1 MFSLSL
7 IGLVCC
13 LAAAN
18 CIEYDIEDRVLV
30 LNDSN
35 FDVAIKE
42 HKQVFVMFCLTFD
55 KCEALAADCAKAAK
69 QLEEEGSDIKLA
81 KVHGNY
87 ESQLIWQY
95 RHVFPRLTFFRDGQL
110 VEYKGSC
117 TVEEMTQWVQKT
129 ETPARLLTTVNDARA
144 LVDSANVTVVGFF
157 KNQTSVEAK
166 EFFKAA
172 YTIEQHPSAIT
183 SEDAVYKE
191 LGASKDGVVLF
202 EKFDEGKNTL
212 ALKPTRDKIRSFVA
226 MNSQPLVVE
235 LTRKNTQNL
244 LRGLIQQYSLLFFT
258 KDIANLKEVMENFR
272 EAAAAFRL
280 QVVFVVIDIDQEN
293 LEILLMYFQIWKD
306 GVPALRFA
314 KREGA
319 GVTSFKPDTNSLKVE
334 DIKTFVQGVL
344 DGSIKDDPL
353 LPFMRD
359 SNAPFAQVVTQKN
372 FDEVVFDK
380 TKDVLV
386 LFYSPWCNLCDRL
399 AQIYDSL
406 AHEYK
411 DHKSLLIAKM
421 DATTNELEHTE
432 VHSFPTLRLYK
443 KQTNEVVEYNGEQ
456 TREGLSDFTDATC
469 GNSHSA
475 EVESEND
482 ENEEKE
488 VDDAVHA
495 DVYDEVDED
504 RNEDVDELA
513 DDGRDNEHK
522 KRDEL

>member
-1 MFSLSL
+1 MRSRDQGYRILMVVSCRRTA
-7 IGLVCC
+7 ILVRRPT
-13 LAAAN
+13 AS
-18 CIEYDIEDRVLV
+18 EYDIEDRVLV

-42 HKQVFVMFCLTFD
+42 HKQVFVLFCLTFD

-69 QLEEEGSDIKLA
+69 QLEEEGSDIKA
-81 KVHGNY
+81 
-87 ESQLIWQY
+87 
-95 RHVFPRLTFFRDGQL
+95 F
-110 VEYKGSC
+110 
-117 TVEEMTQWVQKT
+117 
-129 ETPARLLTTVNDARA
+129 
-144 LVDSANVTVVGFF
+144 VDSANVTVVGFF
-157 KNQTSVEAK
+157 KDQTSVEAK
-166 EFFKAA
+166 EFLKAA
-172 YTIEQHPSAIT
+172 YTIEQHSFAIT

-202 EKFDEGKNTL
+202 KKFDEGKNTL
-212 ALKPTRDKIRSFVA
+212 TLKPTRDKIRSFVA

-235 LTRKNTQNL
+235 LTRENTQDL
-244 LRGLIQQYSLLFFT
+244 LRGPIQQYSLLFFA

-280 QVVFVVIDIDQEN
+280 QVVFVAIDIDQEEPRDPPHVLPD
-293 LEILLMYFQIWKD
+293 LE
-306 GVPALRFA
+306 GPCSCPALRQARGCRCYQLQARHEFA
-314 KREGA
+314 QGRGHQELRPRRA
-319 GVTSFKPDTNSLKVE
+319 GRQHQRRPPVAVYAGTRTL
-334 DIKTFVQGVL
+334 
-344 DGSIKDDPL
+344 
-353 LPFMRD
+353 
-359 SNAPFAQVVTQKN
+359 PFAQVVTQKN

-456 TREGLSDFTDATC
+456 TREGLSDFTDATLK
-469 GNSHSA
+469 
-475 EVESEND
+475 VKMTRMR
-482 ENEEKE
+482 EKE
-488 VDDAVHA
+488 VDEAVHA